1 MNLAD
6 PLGPPVKFD
15 PLGPPVKV
23 DAPIFLITCIHALI
37 VVPKETVNSTLLKEA
52 LC

>member
-1 MNLAD
+1 MNAAD

-15 PLGPPVKV
+15 PLGPLVKV
-23 DAPIFLITCIHALI
+23 DVPIFCIHALI
-37 VVPKETVNSTLLKEA
+37 VVPKETMNTTLLKEA